1 MDIPYLTSLVI
12 FLPALGAI
20 AVTALRS
27 VSAIRWTALGTTA
40 VTFVLSLGL
49 WMGYD
54 ATADPAVP
62 QMADVLASWFPASL
76 DIKYYVGIDGLNLFL
91 ILLTTLL
98 GPIVVASSWTY
109 ISSRERGYYALLLLL
124 QTGVTGVFASFD
136 LILFYI
142 FFELTLIPMYFIIGI
157 WGGENRIYAAIKFV
171 LYTLVGSLLML
182 VAILF
187 LGFEAGAAVNQGV
200 FTTDWFKLL
209 SFTIPLE
216 MQSWLFVLFA
226 LSFAI
231 KVPLF
236 PLHTWL
242 PDAHVQA
249 PTGGSVILAGV
260 LLKMGTYG
268 LVRFCLPLFPNA
280 AQDWAMIFGVLA
292 VVGIIY
298 GALVARV
305 QPDAKKLVAY
315 SSVSHLGFV
324 VLGIFAFTTEAM
336 QGAVIQMVNHG
347 ISTGAL
353 FLIVGMLYERRH
365 TRMMEDYGGL
375 ATSVPVLTTFMIFSV
390 LASAGLPGLNGFVGE
405 FMILLGSFK
414 STVIG
419 HPALIGLATTGVI
432 LAAIYLLYMVY
443 KTFFGELTEDAN
455 ATMPDMN
462 LREVALMMPLV
473 VLMFVM
479 GFFPNPFLQQMEP
492 STTFLLDTIEERRAA
507 AIEIQEDDRP
517 FRQAVQDGTPHRMR
531 PAPPVAPS
539 SATAPDAPLR
549 SPDPVRTSPAQ
560 PVRSPA
566 AQ

>member
-20 AVTALRS
+20 AVMALRS
-27 VSAIRWTALGTTA
+27 ASAIRWAALGTTV

-54 ATADPAVP
+54 AAADPAVP
-62 QMADVLASWFPASL
+62 QMADLLAGWFPASL

-109 ISSRERGYYALLLLL
+109 ISSRERGYYALLLIL

-182 VAILF
+182 VAILY
-187 LGFEAGAAVNQGV
+187 LGYEAGAAVNQGV

-236 PLHTWL
+236 PVHTWL

-280 AQDWAMIFGVLA
+280 AQDWAMVFGVLA
-292 VVGIIY
+292 VIGIIY

-353 FLIVGMLYERRH
+353 FLLVGMLYERRH
-365 TRMMEDYGGL
+365 TRLMEDYGGL

-443 KTFFGELTEDAN
+443 KTFFGALTEDVN

-462 LREVALMMPLV
+462 LREVALMIPLV
-473 VLMFVM
+473 LLMFVM

-507 AIEIQEDDRP
+507 AIEMHKEDQR
-517 FRQAVQDGTPHRMR
+517 FRQAVQDGTPHRVR
-531 PAPPVAPS
+531 PAPPTAPS
-539 SATAPDAPLR
+539 SLTPHAAQLR
-549 SPDPVRTSPAQ
+549 APAQ
-560 PVRSPA
+560 VRPSVA
-566 AQ
+566 E